1 MADYGPNATELSSPQ
16 GAGAYVAQPTGSEA
30 YVPPIVKEIGNIFAQ
45 GVQGIA
51 KKEALDRKN
60 SIVGNFVRVETT
72 INDAVATGQMTPAQ
86 ASARSRA
93 NANQYFAGYP
103 EYIEDFEKA
112 GKALRGFTETGEV
125 QESIKRERD
134 VRNADIDEARKAGF
148 SFVPGMSRGAEDDQ
162 INAHKT
168 RIQAEAALDRQFKA
182 NAEARA
188 QGTYDQNVAEKQA
201 KDLSF
206 NLINQIAGSNLQAFQ
221 SLSTTLAGNVK
232 SGSMTYEG
240 AQAALTER
248 FSNISASIQ
257 AAARTNP
264 ELAGPYRTIFEQMH
278 TAAQKLIDPKTQAA
292 DVEVLENQLKRI
304 TTQMKLVAMSD
315 PKIASTVVANQL
327 LPNNPS
333 LALASAS
340 EGINAIALMSANPVS
355 NTPGAPYVPTV
366 ALSPF
371 EADVLKMLK
380 GGLNTLKGGK
390 VENKELATVQAANS
404 VNNMLK
410 QTGNIL
416 NQGATPTQLRGL
428 ADFFASPE
436 YASVVTN
443 GMIDK
448 EAAGAAKKT
457 FQLLYEPTIIKGV
470 QQKMEEFVYG
480 QASFG
485 QKQKD
490 PVTIGQSVDISFTG
504 SGIVFKAKP
513 IRGAD
518 PVELRSQQTAV
529 QELNTS
535 QKAINQLIHI
545 GAHMEGSTDYRKYW
559 EDNKHILVPSV
570 FPDPK
575 LLKVGQVENGY
586 EYIGGAASDPRSWRP
601 KGN

>member
-1 MADYGPNATELSSPQ
+1 LADYSENATQLSAPR
-16 GAGAYVAQPTGSEA
+16 GEGAYVGQPTGSQSV
-30 YVPPIVKEIGNIFAQ
+30 VPPIVREIGNIFAQ
-45 GVQGIA
+45 GVAGIA
-51 KKEALDRKN
+51 KNEAAQRKN
-60 SIVGNFVRVETT
+60 SIVGNFVRTETI

-93 NANQYFAGYP
+93 NFNQYAAGYS
-103 EYIEDFEKA
+103 EYIGDFEAA

-125 QESIKRERD
+125 QETIKREREI
-134 VRNADIDEARKAGF
+134 RNADIDEARKSGF
-148 SFVPGMSRGAEDDQ
+148 SFVPGMSKQAEDDQ
-162 INAHKT
+162 INAYKT
-168 RIQAEAALDRQFKA
+168 RIDAEQRLDRLYKS

-201 KDLSF
+201 KDMSF
-206 NLINQIAGSNLQAFQ
+206 QVINEIAGSNLQAFQ

-248 FSNISASIQ
+248 FSNISAAMQ

-264 ELAGPYRTIFEQMH
+264 ELAGPYRTIFEQMN
-278 TAAQKLIDPKTQAA
+278 TAAQKLIDPRTQS
-292 DVEVLENQLKRI
+292 VELEALENQLKLQQTR
-304 TTQMKLVAMSD
+304 MKLVAMTD
-315 PKIASTVVANQL
+315 PKIAATVVANQL

-333 LALASAS
+333 LALSSAS
-340 EGINAIALMSANPVS
+340 EGLNAVTLMMHNPVS
-355 NTPGAPYVPTV
+355 NTPGAPFVPQV
-366 ALSPF
+366 ALSPA
-371 EADVLKMLK
+371 EADAIKLLK
-380 GGLNTLKGGK
+380 GSLNTLKGGK
-390 VENKELATVQAANS
+390 VDNKELAGVQAANG

-410 QTGNIL
+410 QTGNVL

-436 YASVVTN
+436 YASIVTN

-448 EAAGAAKKT
+448 EAAGTAKKT
-457 FQLLYEPTIIKGV
+457 FQLLYEPTIVKGV

-490 PVTIGQSVDISFTG
+490 PVTIGQSVDITFTG
-504 SGIVFKAKP
+504 SGIAFKAKP
-513 IRGAD
+513 IRGVD
-518 PVELRSQQTAV
+518 PVEARSQQQAV
-529 QELNTS
+529 QELNTA

-559 EDNKHILVPSV
+559 EDNKHILVPSM

-575 LLKVGQVENGY
+575 MLKPGQVVDGY
-586 EYIGGAASDPRSWRP
+586 EYMGGATSDPRSWRP
-601 KGN
+601 KAD